1 MSLIDISRWQKFS
14 IGNLFEILNGKGIT
28 KNELFEH
35 PGTLPAIQSG
45 EENNGCIGL
54 IDENY
59 CIEKSYCICKEPCL
73 TVARSGSSGH
83 ITYQENGC
91 VCGDSAKILKP
102 RHQLSRNQF
111 LFMRTILMVNKQKY
125 HYNDKVSEKK
135 YASDVIFLP
144 VDEKGNPDWDYMEDY
159 IGRLQSSIHDL
170 LKQLHNIN
178 HSDKIKIDT
187 RKYKRFHLY
196 DEDLFTIDRGTKLD
210 RIRMSDTNPTINFVG
225 RANANNGIT
234 AYIDEIEGLI
244 PYPAGYL
251 TVSLGGEYLGSCFV
265 QEKPF
270 YTSQNVDVLIPRHD
284 MSKYAKQYIATM
296 IFKEGQLHYKAF
308 IDELNRHM
316 KTDFT
321 IPLPVDEQGKIAWDY
336 MDSYMR
342 NIEKICQK
350 NIAVLK
356 GTATVPDI

>member
-1 MSLIDISRWQKFS
+1 MSLINIDQWQEFS
-14 IGNLFEILNGKGIT
+14 IGSLFEIINGKGIT
-28 KNELFEH
+28 KHELYEH

-45 EENNGCIGL
+45 EENNGCIGM
-54 IDENY
+54 IDEKY
-59 CIEKSYCICKEPCL
+59 CIEKGYCVCKEACL

-102 RHQLSRNQF
+102 RIKLSQNQF
-111 LFMRTILMVNKQKY
+111 LFMLTVLMVNKRKY

-135 YASDVIFLP
+135 YSLDTVFLP
-144 VDEKGNPDWDYMEDY
+144 VDENGNPDWDYMEHY
-159 IGRLQSSIHDL
+159 INHLKSPVYALLEQLQ
-170 LKQLHNIN
+170 NIN
-178 HSDKIKIDT
+178 QSGNHKIDI
-187 RKYKRFHLY
+187 RNYKRFHLY
-196 DEDLFTIDRGTKLD
+196 DDDLFEINRGTKLD
-210 RIRMSDTNPTINFVG
+210 RVKMSDTNPTINFVG
-225 RANANNGIT
+225 RANANNGVT
-234 AYIDEIEGLI
+234 AFIDEIEGLI

-284 MSKYAKQYIATM
+284 MSKYAKLYIAAL

-308 IDELNRHM
+308 VDELNRHM
-316 KTDFT
+316 KTDFS
-321 IPLPVDEQGKIAWDY
+321 IPLPVDENGRIAWDY

-342 NIEKICQK
+342 GIETLCQENIYTLQK
-350 NIAVLK
+350 LDFI
-356 GTATVPDI
+356 